1 MNAVIE
7 APVEFFESLG
17 TLRFPP
23 KADARLQELMDRNND
38 GLLTDVE
45 RDELEALVE
54 LSETMSLFRAQ
65 ALNYLGRSPT

>member
-1 MNAVIE
+1 MSAVIE

-23 KADARLQELMDRNND
+23 KADARLQDLMDRNND
-38 GLLTDVE
+38 DLLTVSE
-45 RDELEALVE
+45 RGELETLVE

-65 ALNYLGRSPT
+65 ALNYLRHSPS

>member
-1 MNAVIE
+1 MSAVIE

-23 KADARLQELMDRNND
+23 KTDARLQELMDRNND
-38 GLLTDVE
+38 GLLADSE
-45 RDELEALVE
+45 RGELDALVE

-65 ALNYLGRSPT
+65 ALSYLRRSPT